1 MMDPAD
7 YERLADAAQDAG
19 ELQAG
24 YAGVFD
30 PVLELL
36 GDGVIVGPYGVE
48 LLQLVYGLAVRV
60 SGALAGL
67 RDGIEEELARA
78 PVPSGCQPFSPV
90 AGPVRGPLGV
100 SDAGWP
106 AGTIAIYPDRA
117 EEMITRIGQVSQ
129 TLQTEVAERAFQVC
143 YAADISGSQAFT
155 VGEAGAELADVAPLV
170 RARLDVVEHASG
182 GHLTDAE
189 TVTPIST
196 GSPNAWDRTEPVR
209 KILEGLLAPF
219 DFAMGDAVID
229 FVKNAAKF
237 PTERVSELDDAL
249 EEAKGVS
256 DLAARSRLLIDLG
269 EEFESAGNSIQTWT
283 DLAPGWMRAAA
294 ESMAEIRGFGNTMSV
309 LGIIADTGTVVSP
322 QNSGKF
328 GDVDRGVAAVN
339 GGLLLVGMLPMVE
352 LGPIGGAVI
361 AATGLYLAGD
371 WAYHHWT
378 PFRDVA
384 NDIGHAVVHVTA
396 DAVHVAEDAGH
407 DARSA
412 WHSVTS
418 TIGSW
423 F

>member
-1 MMDPAD
+1 MDAAD
-7 YERLADAAQDAG
+7 YERLSDDAQDAG

-36 GDGVIVGPYGVE
+36 GEGVIVGPYGVE
-48 LLQLVYGLAVRV
+48 LLQRVYGLAVRV

-78 PVPSGCQPFSPV
+78 PVPSGCRPFSPV

-106 AGTIAIYPDRA
+106 AGTVAIYPDRA
-117 EEMITRIGQVSQ
+117 EELITRIGQVSQ

-170 RARLDVVEHASG
+170 RARLDVVEHDSG
-182 GHLTDAE
+182 SNLTDAGIP
-189 TVTPIST
+189 TPIST
-196 GSPNAWDRTEPVR
+196 GSPNAWDRTEPAR

-219 DFAMGDAVID
+219 D
-229 FVKNAAKF
+229 
-237 PTERVSELDDAL
+237 
-249 EEAKGVS
+249 
-256 DLAARSRLLIDLG
+256 LAAGDFWVSQLKEVAGVTEEWVNEWGTKIDAAEARLGSGESIIKDLLELG
-269 EEFESAGNSIQTWT
+269 EEGESVGQRIDAWYAF
-283 DLAPGWMRAAA
+283 APRWLSTAA
-294 ESMAEIRGFGNTMSV
+294 EGLSEIRGFSNTMTG
-309 LGIIADTGTVVSP
+309 LGIAADIGTMVSP
-322 QNSGKF
+322 ANSGDM
-328 GDVDRGVAAVN
+328 GNADRGVALIN
-339 GGLLLVGMLPMVE
+339 GGLLAADTALTAFPVVGEV
-352 LGPIGGAVI
+352 AI
-361 AATGLYLAGD
+361 AATGMYLAGT
-371 WAYHHWT
+371 YLYQHFT

-384 NDIGHAVVHVTA
+384 RDIGHAVVHVTEGMVR
-396 DAVHVAEDAGH
+396 DAEVDGH
-407 DARSA
+407 AVKSA